1 MARKQTLDAILGL
14 FKKLGGNTS
23 EILGTKTNVNFIGK
37 GEPEMLQMD
46 INPEALGAISQ
57 SKVIDE
63 LKNSVSYAASGKL
76 NDLQAGKLLENMSKI
91 DEFYNP
97 PPGPANITD
106 LATGTRN
113 LDREGLMS
121 LRDIESRSY
130 YNKPGFR
137 MPEGIDPEDLREMSP
152 EEVKELLA
160 KQDIAAPVA
169 SAEET
174 FKNTQNEL
182 RKELER
188 LNEIDLPKDIDIRE
202 TTLPTGAGLEAL
214 KNVKNN
220 NLIIND
226 LVDKVYDMAGV
237 AKTAQPVARG
247 NARDFLNTIKDMEDP
262 TFPGGTTLS
271 SVMEVDDFKFA
282 TEGGGGGMGDPL
294 LLVQKYFGPRVAAAV
309 SKLEGRDQIELFAN
323 RLVRVKDAKGNTITD
338 RGFDPNT
345 VDPNDFEFKEGGRVG
360 YRGGKLVGKALGMF
374 KRQQA
379 LERGMGEGFA
389 AAEQYGITG
398 PMVSKLFREL
408 AMDKSLVGQEK
419 TQYMKLINE
428 VLKNPEKYPDEILQI
443 QKKLGL
449 DIDVGMKGGGLAKI
463 LEV

>member
-1 MARKQTLDAILGL
+1 MASKTLIDAALKL
-14 FKKLGGNTS
+14 YKSLGGNTS
-23 EILGTKTNVNFIGK
+23 KVLGTRSNINFLGK
-37 GEPEMLQMD
+37 GKGPEMMLEMD
-46 INPEALGAISQ
+46 INPEALGVMKQ
-57 SKVIDE
+57 SDV
-63 LKNSVSYAASGKL
+63 VSEFDSAMGYLTSGKL
-76 NDLQAGKLLENMSKI
+76 NDMQANQLINNLSKAN
-91 DEFYNP
+91 EFYNP
-97 PPGPANITD
+97 PPGPANVID
-106 LATGTRN
+106 MATGTRN
-113 LDREGLMS
+113 LNKEGLES
-121 LRDIESRSY
+121 LRD
-130 YNKPGFR
+130 N
-137 MPEGIDPEDLREMSP
+137 
-152 EEVKELLA
+152 V
-160 KQDIAAPVA
+160 
-169 SAEET
+169 
-174 FKNTQNEL
+174 N
-182 RKELER
+182 
-188 LNEIDLPKDIDIRE
+188 LPKDIDIRE
-202 TTLPTGAGLEAL
+202 TILPTGAGLEAL

-271 SVMEVDDFKFA
+271 NVMEVDDFKFA

-345 VDPNDFEFKEGGRVG
+345 VDPNEFEFKEGGRVG

>member
-1 MARKQTLDAILGL
+1 MASKTLIDAALKL
-14 FKKLGGNTS
+14 YKSLGGNTS
-23 EILGTKTNVNFIGK
+23 KVLGTRSNINFLGK
-37 GEPEMLQMD
+37 GKGPEMMLEMD
-46 INPEALGAISQ
+46 INPEALGVMKQ
-57 SKVIDE
+57 SDV
-63 LKNSVSYAASGKL
+63 VSEFDSAMGYLTSGKL
-76 NDLQAGKLLENMSKI
+76 NDMQANKLINNLSKAN
-91 DEFYNP
+91 EFYNP
-97 PPGPANITD
+97 PPGPANVID
-106 LATGTRN
+106 MATGTRN
-113 LDREGLMS
+113 LNKEGLES
-121 LRDIESRSY
+121 LRD
-130 YNKPGFR
+130 N
-137 MPEGIDPEDLREMSP
+137 
-152 EEVKELLA
+152 V
-160 KQDIAAPVA
+160 
-169 SAEET
+169 
-174 FKNTQNEL
+174 N
-182 RKELER
+182 
-188 LNEIDLPKDIDIRE
+188 LPKDINIRE

-262 TFPGGTTLS
+262 TFPGGTKLS
-271 SVMEVDDFKFA
+271 DVMEVDDFKFA

-345 VDPNDFEFKEGGRVG
+345 VDPSEFEFKEGGRVG